1 MHDPDDPTRY
11 QEVLVSPM
19 YLAGSGGTG
28 DAGFAPIAHWPH
40 HYLDEG
46 PCQLLVTSPDG
57 RIRVGWFGDDFE
69 PWKISAA
76 EDAVSAPRWTA
87 TFNHV
92 TPPELVAGLTTALA
106 QDYAEAAACEDDAR
120 FLASPS
126 LYWRDAV
133 RPLTEAGWTRDGGA
147 ELGTVEITA
156 PGDGQAGIL
165 IDNRQRGADA
175 ETVELWAGPP
185 GWGTR
190 AEAIFTRRTPTHLI
204 AATAAVMANA
214 GPVIRERHQVARQ
227 MEHLVTLT
235 PLVPATPV
243 ADSQVSRAPTPLDV
257 RRTAVTQ
264 AVYRAARAPRT
275 TADLR
280 VMAAQSRS
288 AGAAQHRSASL
299 APAAAARP
307 PATSPTPR
315 HGR

>member
-1 MHDPDDPTRY
+1 MHNPDDPNRH

-19 YLAGSGGTG
+19 YLAGSGGSG
-28 DAGFAPIAHWPH
+28 AAGFAPIAHWPH
-40 HYLDEG
+40 HYLDDG
-46 PCQLLVTSPDG
+46 PCQVLVTSPDG

-69 PWKISAA
+69 LWKISAA
-76 EDAVSAPRWTA
+76 VDAVSAPRWTA

-106 QDYAEAAACEDDAR
+106 QDYADACEDDAR

-126 LYWRDAV
+126 WYWRDTV
-133 RPLTEAGWTRDGGA
+133 RPLTEAGWTHDGGA

-156 PGDGQAGIL
+156 PGVEPAGML
-165 IDNRQRGADA
+165 IDNRLHGASA

-204 AATAAVMANA
+204 AATAAVMANG
-214 GPVIRERHQVARQ
+214 GPVIRERHQIDRQ
-227 MEHLVTLT
+227 MERLVTLT
-235 PLVPATPV
+235 PLVPAAPA
-243 ADSQVSRAPTPLDV
+243 ADPQAPRTPTPLDV

-264 AVYRAARAPRT
+264 AVHRAARAPRT
-275 TADLR
+275 AADLR

-288 AGAAQHRSASL
+288 AGMAHHRPGSL
-299 APAAAARP
+299 APAAARLA
-307 PATSPTPR
+307 ATSPAPR
-315 HGR
+315 HAR